1 MRTGRT
7 IIISAILALG
17 ATGSI
22 LGTTAITTAATT
34 AAAVHAPSVHV
45 EAAGAGPNVFY
56 RS

>member
-7 IIISAILALG
+7 IILSAILALG

-22 LGTTAITTAATT
+22 MATSAITAT
-34 AAAVHAPSVHV
+34 AAVHAPSVHV
-45 EAAGAGPNVFY
+45 EAAGSSVLY

>member
-22 LGTTAITTAATT
+22 VATT
-34 AAAVHAPSVHV
+34 AMSATAAVHAPSAHV
-45 EAAGAGPNVFY
+45 QAVALAPNVLY
-56 RS
+56 RT

>member
-22 LGTTAITTAATT
+22 LSTATIST
-34 AAAVHAPSVHV
+34 AAVHAPAVHV
-45 EAAGAGPNVFY
+45 EAAGPNVFL